1 MHAPLCVGS
10 KWGKGF
16 MQPRHRVSRT
26 AIDLIKRFEGYR
38 RAAAQLPDGRWTIG
52 HGHTLTARQGAE
64 VSEDDA
70 EALLL
75 YDLIGV
81 AHALNEAVYTPLNQN
96 QFDALASFTF
106 NIGLDSFHQSGV
118 LKRLNEGA
126 LIQAACSMELWRKAI
141 VGGERIVIDALV
153 RRRSVEKTLFLTPE
167 GEAWVPAPSPILRP
181 LLDTD
186 AQDIVPL
193 QAPVEVT
200 AVLEGDQLVV
210 HREDQPE
217 PAPVAPD
224 DDDEAEGP
232 ARTAAEA
239 VTQRLSTIFPEPD
252 LPEPGLPEPSLPEQD
267 VPEADEESAEAPPAV
282 DPHLAQADFAPP
294 AAPPSATLPEIPSP
308 LEDPVPF
315 FLRAPEIDPGLPE
328 ADDLEAHEEEEG
340 PESHDLF
347 RPPPPEFRDAAEDD
361 EAEYDE
367 DDRDYDEA
375 DAADRGRYV
384 IDDLAPYDF
393 GPPVSRPLPER
404 PEGGLL
410 TLIGLAVLGLI
421 FFGGGIFWAT
431 YARATGP
438 HLFSPRLVG
447 GLAGVAGVGFFVVAV
462 YLLLDRLGRASERE
476 ARSRP

>member
-1 MHAPLCVGS
+1 
-10 KWGKGF
+10 
-16 MQPRHRVSRT
+16 MQPRHRVSPA
-26 AIDLIKRFEGYR
+26 AIELIKRFEGYR
-38 RAAAQLPDGRWTIG
+38 RTAAALPDGRWTIG
-52 HGHTLTARQGAE
+52 HGHTLTARKGAQ
-64 VSEDDA
+64 VSLADA

-81 AHALNEAVYTPLNQN
+81 SHALNEAVYTPLTQN
-96 QFDALASFTF
+96 QFDALASFVF

-126 LIQAACSMELWRKAI
+126 LIQGACAMELWRKAI

-153 RRRSVEKTLFLTPE
+153 RRRSAEKTLFLTPE

-210 HREDQPE
+210 LRDGE
-217 PAPVAPD
+217 PAPVPVAPD
-224 DDDEAEGP
+224 EDDEAEGP
-232 ARTAAEA
+232 AKTAAEA
-239 VTQRLSTIFPEPD
+239 VTQRLSTIFPETGEAGAEEPA
-252 LPEPGLPEPSLPEQD
+252 PEPTAAEEAAEAEELA
-267 VPEADEESAEAPPAV
+267 EADAPAAEAPPI
-282 DPHLAQADFAPP
+282 PP
-294 AAPPSATLPEIPSP
+294 AATLPPVASP

-315 FLRAPEIDPGLPE
+315 FLRAPEADAEPDGEDRAPPQDE
-328 ADDLEAHEEEEG
+328 AEG

-347 RPPPPEFRDAAEDD
+347 RPAPASFRDVDEGDYEDD
-361 EAEYDE
+361 DDE
-367 DDRDYDEA
+367 GGQ
-375 DAADRGRYV
+375 GRHV
-384 IDDLAPYDF
+384 IDDLAPFDF
-393 GPPVSRPLPER
+393 GGPVARPLPER
-404 PEGGLL
+404 PQGGLL
-410 TLIGLAVLGLI
+410 TLVALAVLGLI
-421 FFGGGIFWAT
+421 FFGGGVFWAT
-431 YARATGP
+431 YARPTVEA

-447 GLAGVAGVGFFVVAV
+447 LLAGVAGVGFFVVAV

>member
-1 MHAPLCVGS
+1 
-10 KWGKGF
+10 
-16 MQPRHRVSRT
+16 VSRT

-64 VSEDDA
+64 VSADDA

-81 AHALNEAVYTPLNQN
+81 SHALNEAVYTPLTQN
-96 QFDALASFTF
+96 QFDALASFVF

-126 LIQAACSMELWRKAI
+126 LIQGACAMELWRKAI

-153 RRRSVEKTLFLTPE
+153 RRRSVEKTLFLTPQ
-167 GEAWVPAPSPILRP
+167 GDAWVPAPSPILRP

-210 HREDQPE
+210 LRDGD
-217 PAPVAPD
+217 PAPVPVAPD
-224 DDDEAEGP
+224 EDDEAEGP
-232 ARTAAEA
+232 AKTAAEA
-239 VTQRLSTIFPEPD
+239 VTQRLSTIFPETGEAGAEEPT
-252 LPEPGLPEPSLPEQD
+252 PEPA
-267 VPEADEESAEAPPAV
+267 EADELAEAEESAEAEAPAAEAPPI
-282 DPHLAQADFAPP
+282 PP
-294 AAPPSATLPEIPSP
+294 AATLPPVASP

-315 FLRAPEIDPGLPE
+315 FLRAPE
-328 ADDLEAHEEEEG
+328 ADADLDGEDRAPPQDEEEG

-347 RPPPPEFRDAAEDD
+347 RPGPASFRDV
-361 EAEYDE
+361 DE
-367 DDRDYDEA
+367 DDYEDYDDEGGQ
-375 DAADRGRYV
+375 GRYV
-384 IDDLAPYDF
+384 IDDLAPFDF
-393 GPPVSRPLPER
+393 GGPVARPLPER
-404 PEGGLL
+404 PQGGLL
-410 TLIGLAVLGLI
+410 TLVALAVLGLI

-431 YARATGP
+431 YARPTVEA

-447 GLAGVAGVGFFVVAV
+447 LLAGVAGVGFFVVAV

>member
-1 MHAPLCVGS
+1 ME
-10 KWGKGF
+10 
-16 MQPRHRVSRT
+16 PRHRVSRA

-38 RAAAQLPDGRWTIG
+38 RTAAQLPDGRWTIG

-64 VSEDDA
+64 VSEEDA

-75 YDLIGV
+75 YDLIGI
-81 AHALNEAVYTPLNQN
+81 AHALNEAVFTPLTQN
-96 QFDALASFTF
+96 QFDALASFAF
-106 NIGLDSFHQSGV
+106 NLGLDNFHQSGV

-126 LIQAACSMELWRKAI
+126 LIQAACAMELWRKAN

-153 RRRSVEKTLFLTPE
+153 RRRSAEKTLFLTPE
-167 GEAWVPAPSPILRP
+167 GDAWVPAPSPILPP

-210 HREDQPE
+210 LREGE
-217 PAPVAPD
+217 PALPPVAP

-232 ARTAAEA
+232 AKAAAEA
-239 VTQRLSTIFPEPD
+239 VTQRLSTIFQ
-252 LPEPGLPEPSLPEQD
+252 EPG
-267 VPEADEESAEAPPAV
+267 EAPAEEDVTEKIGDIQLPPPVDFLAEEPHPPA
-282 DPHLAQADFAPP
+282 DMAPP
-294 AAPPSATLPEIPSP
+294 APPSAAEPEVASP
-308 LEDPVPF
+308 FEDPVPF
-315 FLRAPEIDPGLPE
+315 FLRAPESEPE
-328 ADDLEAHEEEEG
+328 AAEEGSRRIDDEEEG

-347 RPPPPEFRDAAEDD
+347 RPPAPGFRDADHD
-361 EAEYDE
+361 EAEAAYEDADE
-367 DDRDYDEA
+367 EERDRF
-375 DAADRGRYV
+375 V
-384 IDDLAPYDF
+384 IDDTAPFDF
-393 GPPVSRPLPER
+393 GPPVVRPLPER
-404 PEGGLL
+404 PESGLL
-410 TLIGLAVLGLI
+410 TLVALAVLGLV

-431 YARATGP
+431 YARPTVEA

-447 GLAGVAGVGFFVVAV
+447 GLAGIAGVGFFVVAV

>member
-1 MHAPLCVGS
+1 
-10 KWGKGF
+10 
-16 MQPRHRVSRT
+16 MQPRHRVSR
-26 AIDLIKRFEGYR
+26 AALELIKRFEGYR
-38 RAAAQLPDGRWTIG
+38 RTAAQLPDGRWTIG

-64 VSEDDA
+64 VSPDDA

-81 AHALNEAVYTPLNQN
+81 AHALNEAVFTPLTQN
-96 QFDALASFTF
+96 QFDALASFVF
-106 NIGLDSFHQSGV
+106 NIGLDSFHQSSV

-126 LIQAACSMELWRKAI
+126 LIQAACAMELWRKAI

-153 RRRSVEKTLFLTPE
+153 RRRSVEKSLFLTPP
-167 GEAWVPAPSPILRP
+167 GGAWVVAPTPILKP

-210 HREDQPE
+210 VREGE
-217 PAPVAPD
+217 PAPAPVPP

-232 ARTAAEA
+232 AKAAAEA
-239 VTQRLSTIFPEPD
+239 VTQRLSTIFAEPTE
-252 LPEPGLPEPSLPEQD
+252 EPAEELSEEPAEE
-267 VPEADEESAEAPPAV
+267 PEAHAEPTDIQPPPFAEAVP
-282 DPHLAQADFAPP
+282 DESHAQADFAPP
-294 AAPPSATLPEIPSP
+294 LAPAAEVASP
-308 LEDPVPF
+308 LEDLVPF
-315 FLRAPEIDPGLPE
+315 FLRAPEREPEVAEGELPPVE
-328 ADDLEAHEEEEG
+328 HEEEG
-340 PESHDLF
+340 PESADLF
-347 RPPPPEFRDAAEDD
+347 APAFEDVDDEPDD
-361 EAEYDE
+361 EAEYADAHL
-367 DDRDYDEA
+367 DDRD
-375 DAADRGRYV
+375 RYV
-384 IDDLAPYDF
+384 IDDIAPFDF
-393 GPPVSRPLPER
+393 GAPVVQPLPER

-410 TLIGLAVLGLI
+410 TLVALAVLGLV

-431 YARATGP
+431 YARPTAEP

>member
-1 MHAPLCVGS
+1 
-10 KWGKGF
+10 

-126 LIQAACSMELWRKAI
+126 LIQGACAMELWRKAI

-167 GEAWVPAPSPILRP
+167 GDAWVPAPSPILKP

-193 QAPVEVT
+193 HAPVEVT
-200 AVLEGDQLVV
+200 AILEGDQLVV
-210 HREDQPE
+210 HREDEPA

-239 VTQRLSTIFPEPD
+239 VTQRLSTIFPEPGEA
-252 LPEPGLPEPSLPEQD
+252 PAEEPP
-267 VPEADEESAEAPPAV
+267 EAPPAV
-282 DPHLAQADFAPP
+282 EPQQPQADFAPP
-294 AAPPSATLPEIPSP
+294 PAPPSAVLPEVPSP

-315 FLRAPEIDPGLPE
+315 FLRAPDADPEFPE
-328 ADDLEAHEEEEG
+328 GDGPQVQDEEEG

-347 RPPPPEFRDAAEDD
+347 RPAPPEFRDAD
-361 EAEYDE
+361 EEEEAGEYEEADP
-367 DDRDYDEA
+367 DYDAAQDRDRD
-375 DAADRGRYV
+375 RYV

-393 GPPVSRPLPER
+393 GAPVARPLPER

-410 TLIGLAVLGLI
+410 TLIGLAVLGLV

-431 YARATGP
+431 YARATGQS